1 MKRMRNKTLLLQVM
15 NKSTLAPLCVFCI
28 ILQASLSRGAAAAT
42 VASTAAIEKKTEA
55 NKSFSFSDPAGL
67 LLAQADAPYHQQQ
80 HPQQEQLN
88 DVATPSQMDLSTGLM
103 GLDSAN
109 TDEHQSGPAASPG
122 SESGP
127 LFDPTTERNVTVLVG
142 RTANLHCRVRYLGNR
157 TVSWIRHRDVHI
169 LTVGRYTYAS
179 DQRFSIV
186 KTRPSEDWTLQIKFT
201 QARDAGLYECQ
212 ISTQPHRSQFIRLN
226 VVAPKAVILGG
237 PEFHVDVGSHVNLT
251 CIVQYSPE
259 PPEYVFWHHH
269 DQELRHDSSRGGV
282 AIVTDKTNQVTST
295 SLLLRQVR
303 LSDSGKYSCTP
314 SNADPASVTLHVLQ
328 GERPAAMQSNAGVSS
343 HSIRSILLFLPLG
356 FVWLDYRLVAWV
368 T

>member
-1 MKRMRNKTLLLQVM
+1 
-15 NKSTLAPLCVFCI
+15 
-28 ILQASLSRGAAAAT
+28 
-42 VASTAAIEKKTEA
+42 
-55 NKSFSFSDPAGL
+55 
-67 LLAQADAPYHQQQ
+67 
-80 HPQQEQLN
+80 
-88 DVATPSQMDLSTGLM
+88 
-103 GLDSAN
+103 
-109 TDEHQSGPAASPG
+109 
-122 SESGP
+122 
-127 LFDPTTERNVTVLVG
+127 FDPTTERNVTVLVG

-179 DQRFSIV
+179 DQRFTIV
-186 KTRPSEDWTLQIKFT
+186 KSRPTEDWTLQIKFT

-212 ISTQPHRSQFIRLN
+212 VSTQPHRSQFIRLN

-251 CIVQYSPE
+251 CIVQFSPE
-259 PPEYVFWHHH
+259 PPEYVFWYHMTL
-269 DQELRHDSSRGGV
+269 DADVLRHDSSRGGV
-282 AIVTDKTNQVTST
+282 AIVTDKTNPVTST

-328 GERPAAMQSNAGVSS
+328 GERPAAMQSNGGSPC
-343 HSIRSILLFLPLG
+343 SIHWILLLFLPLLCCR
-356 FVWLDYRLVAWV
+356 FDHRLVAWI